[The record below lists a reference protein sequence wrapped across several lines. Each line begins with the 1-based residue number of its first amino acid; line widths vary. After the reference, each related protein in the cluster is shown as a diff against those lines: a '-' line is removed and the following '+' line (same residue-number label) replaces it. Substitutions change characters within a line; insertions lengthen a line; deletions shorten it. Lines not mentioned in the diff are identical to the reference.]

1 MRVSQMV
8 LGELDS
14 HLEQLSA
21 RIEDA
26 QQRSARLQKGGGAVS
41 AVSADGP
48 VEYDDGCELTEL
60 CADLAALLREPTA
73 KCKHR
78 WVCLRGRVHNKG
90 DGKGKYHAFV
100 CTLCGKFQRR
110 YLN

>member
-1 MRVSQMV
+1 MAG
-8 LGELDS
+8 LFPL
-14 HLEQLSA
+14 
-21 RIEDA
+21 
-26 QQRSARLQKGGGAVS
+26 RSAVRASMRMACAKAITMHSAATSTVS